1 MANRSVLPMLCEL
14 TSGSSQVSSDHLTR
28 RSMLLAAMG
37 LLAALSSQKAV
48 ASEPARPL
56 SRIKLALAG
65 SQSLYHLP
73 LTVAEHMGF
82 FRLTGLQV
90 EWVPHESGAQALQSL
105 LSGQADVMAGAYE
118 HLFGLHQKGQPYS
131 SFVQM
136 CRTPQVSLGGSTRG
150 GKSWQSFA
158 DIRGARLGV
167 SALDSTTYWMA
178 CQWLKR
184 HGLSTD
190 EVVFVEVGS
199 STGVLDALRTGSID
213 ALCNPDPIMHWLEQ
227 KNEIRLLAE
236 TRTLAGTRQV
246 MGGAVPGA
254 SLYAHADY
262 LQRQPERVQALT
274 DAVVLAL
281 KWLPSAGL
289 TDILKTVPPS
299 HWSWDRAAYLGAF
312 EKLRE
317 SYSVDGLIRG
327 ADVNHAWQVFS
338 GLKGATAQTK
348 IWPERTFTNVFAKSA
363 QNAQRLRV
371 RMAG

>member
-1 MANRSVLPMLCEL
+1 MSP
-14 TSGSSQVSSDHLTR
+14 DHRKR
-28 RSMLLAAMG
+28 RSLLLAAMG
-37 LLAALSSQKAV
+37 SLTAVSSLSAMPPES
-48 ASEPARPL
+48 ARPL
-56 SRIKLALAG
+56 TRIKLALAAN
-65 SQSLYHLP
+65 QSLYHLP
-73 LTVAEHMGF
+73 LTVAEHLGF
-82 FRLTGLQV
+82 FRLTGIQV
-90 EWVPHESGAQALQSL
+90 EWLPHESGAQALQSL
-105 LSGQADVMAGAYE
+105 LAGQADVMAGAYE
-118 HLFGLHQKGQPYS
+118 HLFGLHQKGQPFM

-158 DIRGARLGV
+158 DLRGARLGI
-167 SALDSTTYWMA
+167 SALDSTTHWMA
-178 CQWLKR
+178 CQWLRR
-184 HGLSTD
+184 HGLSAD
-190 EVVFVEVGS
+190 DVVFVEVGS
-199 STGVLDALRTGSID
+199 STGVLDALRAGSID

-254 SLYAHADY
+254 SLFAHADF

-317 SYSVDGLIRG
+317 SYAVDGLIRG
-327 ADVNHAWQVFS
+327 PEVNRAWQAHA
-338 GLKGATAQTK
+338 GLKGVTAQTR
-348 IWPERTFTNVFAKSA
+348 IFPDRTFTNLFANSA
-363 QNAQRLRV
+363 QNPQRLRV
-371 RMAG
+371 RMGG